1 MKTGICVS
9 RDHRPLCEELVA
21 FAFAFIAS
29 LVPSLV
35 PSLGVWGL
43 WLDGCGLNWAG
54 LQTDELAD

>member
-1 MKTGICVS
+1 MCVS
-9 RDHRPLCEELVA
+9 CDHRPLCEELMA
-21 FAFAFIAS
+21 FAFAFVAS

-54 LQTDELAD
+54 L